1 MEADQKVRDA
11 YNCAARVALPD
22 LKHVLSKLDPAQTA
36 ANTRLC
42 EVEAMPLLEELFRMA
57 VSHDTLLSSA
67 APVVAAKY
75 LQHPALQ
82 VRLLA
87 SKIKTC
93 WRALFKG
100 AMHSSASAVLVAQQA
115 GAA

>member
-11 YNCAARVALPD
+11 YNQAAQVALPD
-22 LKHVLSKLDPAQTA
+22 LKHVLSKLDPTQR

-42 EVEAMPLLEELFRMA
+42 EVEATPLLEELFRMA
-57 VSHDTLLSSA
+57 VSHDTLLTSG
-67 APVVAAKY
+67 APVVVKNY
-75 LQHPALQ
+75 IQHPVRD

-93 WRALFKG
+93 WRGVWRGAL
-100 AMHSSASAVLVAQQA
+100 HSSASEVVVAQQA